1 MTAIVLNT
9 ATGAVSEYDWTFQS
23 ITASHAGSAAGLF
36 TLGGGT
42 DNGAPITG
50 QVLSGKPGGEK
61 MLCLGNVYL
70 TIDGSGEGVLIVQGR
85 TGSWEYP
92 VAERT
97 SGIAR
102 AKPGRGIRE
111 SRLAFGYR
119 NVDGADFRL
128 DRIAAEVTQSTTRRV

>member
-23 ITASHAGSAAGLF
+23 LTATHAGSATGLF
-36 TLGGGT
+36 TLGGNT
-42 DNGAPITG
+42 DKTAPITG
-50 QVLSGKPGGEK
+50 QVVTGKPGGEK
-61 MLCLGNVYL
+61 MLALGNVYL
-70 TIDGSGEGVLIVQGR
+70 TIEGSGAGVLIVQGR
-85 TGSWEYP
+85 SQSWEYP
-92 VAERT
+92 VLERA

-128 DRIAAEVTQSTTRRV
+128 ERIAAEVTQSTTRRV